1 MSPPP
6 DECAQSEVD
15 TGVMAVL
22 AGLPGMGPR
31 RLRLLLAHFEPEEI
45 LQTLADPKG
54 LPPDLAAFYSPE
66 IRHKWATEVRNS
78 NLKQVVDECSRSGIR
93 AAAFGS
99 EQYPRLLLADPVPPA
114 VVFWRGDLRHLE
126 ARRVGIVGTRN
137 PTRSG
142 VATAGTLAQELAE
155 AGVAV
160 VSGLARGIDG
170 AAHRGA
176 LSARGPVIA
185 VVGNGP
191 DKAYPASHRDLW
203 QEVCD
208 QGLLISEWPPG
219 VSPDAYR
226 FPMRNRILAALSE
239 VIVVVESRERGGSLS
254 TVREAV
260 LRGIPVMAVP
270 GSLHTRASAG
280 TNQLL
285 CDGAPPVTCT
295 EDVLVALGLH
305 SQRRSDSHQD
315 PRPAVG
321 DMGAAILERCRIRPQ
336 TLDDLCR
343 GLSITVSAAAL
354 ALARLERDGWV
365 ADTGGWFEV
374 LGAWASVPSG
384 DGSEPGTGAH
394 PGTHAGSHPGTH
406 AGCPEPE
413 GPEAIPYG
421 S

>member
-1 MSPPP
+1 MTSQADVSP
-6 DECAQSEVD
+6 DAEMY
-15 TGVMAVL
+15 TGVLAVL

-31 RLRLLLAHFEPEEI
+31 RLRLLLAHLEPADI
-45 LQTLADPKG
+45 LKALADPDG

-66 IRHKWATEVRNS
+66 IRRSWAIGVGSSR
-78 NLKQVVDECSRSGIR
+78 LDQVTDTCSRLGIR

-99 EQYPRLLLADPVPPA
+99 QHYPRVLLADPVPPA
-114 VVFWRGDLRHLE
+114 VVFWRGDLGHLQM
-126 ARRVGIVGTRN
+126 RRVGIVGTRN

-155 AGVAV
+155 AGIAV

-170 AAHRGA
+170 AAHRGS

-203 QEVCD
+203 QQVCD

-219 VSPDAYR
+219 VPPDAYR

-254 TVREAV
+254 TVREATV
-260 LRGIPVMAVP
+260 RGIPVMAVP

-305 SQRRSDSHQD
+305 SERRSDSNQD

-321 DMGAAILERCRIRPQ
+321 EMGAAILERCRIQPQ

-343 GLSITVSAAAL
+343 GLSITVSSAAL

-365 ADTGGWFEV
+365 AETGGWFEV
-374 LGAWASVPSG
+374 LGAWASVPSAG
-384 DGSEPGTGAH
+384 ASEVSP
-394 PGTHAGSHPGTH
+394 SMKVDR

-413 GPEAIPYG
+413 GPEAIPYAT
-421 S
+421 

>member
-1 MSPPP
+1 MSLIPEAPADP
-6 DECAQSEVD
+6 AEV
-15 TGVMAVL
+15 GVLAIL
-22 AGLPGMGPR
+22 AGLSGMGPR
-31 RLRLLLAHFEPEEI
+31 RLRLLLAHLDPIDAFHA
-45 LQTLADPKG
+45 LADPGG
-54 LPPDLAAFYSPE
+54 LPSDLADFYS
-66 IRHKWATEVRNS
+66 IDLRRGWAVAVRS
-78 NLKQVVDECSRSGIR
+78 CNLEQVATNCAELGLR

-99 EQYPRLLLADPVPPA
+99 AQYPRLLLADPVPPA
-114 VVFWRGDLRHLE
+114 VMFWRGELQCLAE
-126 ARRVGIVGTRN
+126 RRVGIVGTRN

-155 AGVAV
+155 AGIAV

-203 QEVCD
+203 QQVCD
-208 QGLLISEWPPG
+208 HGLLITEWPPG
-219 VSPDAYR
+219 VPPDSYR

-239 VIVVVESRERGGSLS
+239 VVVVVESRERGGSLS
-254 TVREAV
+254 TVREAS

-305 SQRRSDSHQD
+305 SQRRSDLAQD

-321 DMGAAILERCRIRPQ
+321 QMEAAILERCRIRPQ

-343 GLSITVSAAAL
+343 GLAITVSTAAL
-354 ALARLERDGWV
+354 AVARLERDGWV
-365 ADTGGWFEV
+365 AETGGWFEV
-374 LGAWASVPSG
+374 LGAWAGTPSAEAG
-384 DGSEPGTGAH
+384 EGTEHDIAD
-394 PGTHAGSHPGTH
+394 
-406 AGCPEPE
+406 AGCPEHS

-421 S
+421 T